1 MILGVLD
8 MGENM
13 MFSSLLV
20 LKNGLPNV
28 EPVCSGE
35 IIDDITV
42 WWQRARTLARILQS
56 TFKSETGL

>member
-1 MILGVLD
+1 

-20 LKNGLPNV
+20 LKNGLTNV

-35 IIDDITV
+35 IIDDITI
-42 WWQRARTLARILQS
+42 WWCYNLRLKARLVYSYHRR
-56 TFKSETGL
+56 